1 LTFSTCFTRLQLSQN
16 KGNKQQEKAHAGK
29 KLKEKK
35 KKSSRKRSK
44 RNRNKRKKEKR
55 KGERR

>member
-35 KKSSRKRSK
+35 E
-44 RNRNKRKKEKR
+44 KEQ
-55 KGERR
+55 